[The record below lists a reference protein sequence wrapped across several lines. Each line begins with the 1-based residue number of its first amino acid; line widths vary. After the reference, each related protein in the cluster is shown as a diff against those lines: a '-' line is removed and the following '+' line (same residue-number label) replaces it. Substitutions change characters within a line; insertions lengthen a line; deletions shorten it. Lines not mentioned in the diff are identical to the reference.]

1 METVPE
7 FLITRMGD
15 AVYAASGHA
24 EQMTQRNPLKSYC
37 PHCGEQFG
45 SAWQGVGLKA
55 HLWKVHGIPG
65 EATFNGKLIKFPRES
80 SEQ

>member
-1 METVPE
+1 MDKATYPA
-7 FLITRMGD
+7 D
-15 AVYAASGHA
+15 ALREGSSHA
-24 EQMTQRNPLKSYC
+24 EVMTDRDPPKSYC

-45 SAWQGVGLKA
+45 HAWQGVGLKA

-65 EATFNGKLIKFPRES
+65 EATFNGKLIKFPREG